1 MILKV
6 TEKQSFTLSSD
17 SIFFEV
23 YIELGTRF
31 FIPIDYQF
39 QYNFH
44 ELLILKQNIIITDI
58 RMCEKHETNMSFET
72 FLGVTEE
79 EEIYIYIPT
88 VVIKLKILYTTN
100 SDEQTS

>member
-6 TEKQSFTLSSD
+6 TKKQSFTLSSD

-58 RMCEKHETNMSFET
+58 RMCEKQTNMSFET
-72 FLGVTEE
+72 FLGLTEE
-79 EEIYIYIPT
+79 EEIYIQIPT
-88 VVIKLKILYTTN
+88 AVIKLKILYTTN

>member
-1 MILKV
+1 
-6 TEKQSFTLSSD
+6 
-17 SIFFEV
+17 
-23 YIELGTRF
+23 
-31 FIPIDYQF
+31 
-39 QYNFH
+39 
-44 ELLILKQNIIITDI
+44 
-58 RMCEKHETNMSFET
+58 MCEKHETNMSFET